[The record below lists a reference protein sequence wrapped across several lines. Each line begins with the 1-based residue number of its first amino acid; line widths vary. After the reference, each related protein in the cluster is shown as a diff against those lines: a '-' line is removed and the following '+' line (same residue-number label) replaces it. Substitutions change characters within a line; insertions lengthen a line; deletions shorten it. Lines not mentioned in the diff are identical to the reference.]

1 MKRTKINLNELRE
14 MIREII
20 NETTAGEIRREK
32 SGVKRIYEDKLSG
45 VKQDGLAIRYIQ
57 NPSEKLQLAA
67 VKENGSAIE
76 YIKNPSEEVQLAAVK
91 QNRRAIQYIPK
102 PHPSV
107 LKYLEGNNANIN
119 ENTSLIRSAIKDV
132 LNEYK
137 WVKW

>member
-67 VKENGSAIE
+67 VK
-76 YIKNPSEEVQLAAVK
+76 